1 MISILLYT
9 QHLAWY
15 FSLPGVWLWLNAIL
29 KISPKPAQLLLWMRL
44 GKTSLAFSCLI
55 LERNRPIGVN
65 RREFLARKC
74 MYARCVWRP
83 DPLDKLER
91 NYMCNWGPWVLATR
105 IPCSPQ
111 LFCCQL
117 IAVSATAIS
126 PRHCFPIRQK
136 ILPGQYI
143 WECFDSWNSNKKFTN
158 FKA

>member
-1 MISILLYT
+1 MISILLHT

-29 KISPKPAQLLLWMRL
+29 QISPKPAQLLLWMRL
-44 GKTSLAFSCLI
+44 GKASLAFSCLI

-65 RREFLARKC
+65 RREFLVRKC
-74 MYARCVWRP
+74 KYVRCVWRP

-91 NYMCNWGPWVLATR
+91 NYMCNWGPQVLATR

-111 LFCCQL
+111 LFCL
-117 IAVSATAIS
+117 SANSCIS
-126 PRHCFPIRQK
+126 NSNQSQTLFPNK
-136 ILPGQYI
+136 AEDPGQYI

-158 FKA
+158 FRA